1 MRYLILFAVMFFA
14 PFFVTSAHAES
25 TPASQIAALMEY
37 CVPAIEGEKNPA
49 DFALEKKLSEFPPD
63 QAIKF
68 SPDGGRVFAIPS
80 DLGNA
85 VLMTNK
91 NYVGMCGIAIRET
104 NSDQFWKV
112 AHETFNRATGFRL
125 RREKREESERVSR
138 KDFEKETPK
147 GPIALLI
154 SVSDKP
160 REGGMQALIT
170 LAKVKPKAALKAPP
184 KAP

>member
-1 MRYLILFAVMFFA
+1 MRYLILFVAMFYA
-14 PFFVTSAHAES
+14 IPAQAES
-25 TPASQIAALMEY
+25 TPASQIKALMEY

-85 VLMTNK
+85 VLITNK
-91 NYVGMCGIAIRET
+91 NYAGMCGIAIRET
-104 NSDQFWKV
+104 NADKFWKL
-112 AHETFNRATGFRL
+112 AHENFNKQTGFRL
-125 RREKREESERVSR
+125 RREKREESQRVSR

-154 SVSDKP
+154 SVSDKS
-160 REGGMQALIT
+160 RQGGMQALIT
-170 LAKVKPKAALKAPP
+170 LARVQEKPAQ
-184 KAP
+184 